1 MTDKVVFNGPLELKD
16 NSQAR
21 VAYDLMMLIS
31 GKEIGFTMAPNKD
44 VAEEQK
50 SRDYWL
56 KLYSECHNVAKGY
69 EYTPKDD

>member
-21 VAYDLMMLIS
+21 VAYDLMVLIAN
-31 GKEIGFTMAPNKD
+31 KEIGHVMSQNKD
-44 VAEEQK
+44 FADQQK

-69 EYTPKDD
+69 EYIPKED

>member
-1 MTDKVVFNGPLELKD
+1 MTDKVVLNGPLELKD

-21 VAYDLMMLIS
+21 VAYDLMLLIS
-31 GKEIGFTMAPNKD
+31 NKEIGFTMAQDKA

-56 KLYSECHNVAKGY
+56 KLYTECHNVTRGY
-69 EYTPKDD
+69 QYISQED

>member
-21 VAYDLMMLIS
+21 VAYDLMVLIS
-31 GKEIGFTMAPNKD
+31 GKEIGFTMAQNKD

-69 EYTPKDD
+69 GYTSKED